1 MTCWPFIILALK
13 NGGGGVKKIK
23 KQFLKEKMLA
33 ANSRLHSCGN
43 FFYLSPP
50 PSHPMHLI
58 LHLGGTACFNF
69 SSYKLTAQLQKQ
81 LSHASAHHLPRL
93 PQPLHQHFPSLL

>member
-13 NGGGGVKKIK
+13 NVFFFFKNHLVQFMKK
-23 KQFLKEKMLA
+23 KMLV

-81 LSHASAHHLPRL
+81 LSHAPAHHLPRL
-93 PQPLHQHFPSLL
+93 PQPLHQHFSSLL